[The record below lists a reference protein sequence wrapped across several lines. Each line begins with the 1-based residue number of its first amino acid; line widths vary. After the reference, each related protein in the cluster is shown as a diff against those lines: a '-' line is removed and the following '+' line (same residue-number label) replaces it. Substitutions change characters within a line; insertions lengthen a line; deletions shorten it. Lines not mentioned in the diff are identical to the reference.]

1 MKSDLCR
8 LVKALSIKKLL
19 SVVKFRPG
27 KNSNWEKISQ
37 FEFFPG
43 LNLTTENNYFTPQS
57 GSDHFCSCSSN
68 SKNEDLK
75 EKKSRIFPVCVC
87 GWNKEFL
94 SFRSNSVEETPI
106 TRN

>member
-1 MKSDLCR
+1 MKSVVCR

-43 LNLTTENNYFTPQS
+43 LNLTTENNYL
-57 GSDHFCSCSSN
+57 N
-68 SKNEDLK
+68 
-75 EKKSRIFPVCVC
+75 VCHVMLE
-87 GWNKEFL
+87 N
-94 SFRSNSVEETPI
+94 
-106 TRN
+106 

>member
-1 MKSDLCR
+1 MKSVLCR

-43 LNLTTENNYFTPQS
+43 LNLTTENNYYAYKI
-57 GSDHFCSCSSN
+57 N
-68 SKNEDLK
+68 SQELGYNFLPYYEELQKESTILK
-75 EKKSRIFPVCVC
+75 DVLL
-87 GWNKEFL
+87 N
-94 SFRSNSVEETPI
+94 SFAFY
-106 TRN
+106 

>member
-37 FEFFPG
+37 FEFFPS
-43 LNLTTENNYFTPQS
+43 LNLTTENNYFNAQAFPHHPCKQTIRNLTNF
-57 GSDHFCSCSSN
+57 GKSS
-68 SKNEDLK
+68 E
-75 EKKSRIFPVCVC
+75 
-87 GWNKEFL
+87 
-94 SFRSNSVEETPI
+94 
-106 TRN
+106 

>member
-1 MKSDLCR
+1 MKTILCR

-43 LNLTTENNYFTPQS
+43 LNLTTENNCES
-57 GSDHFCSCSSN
+57 VG
-68 SKNEDLK
+68 LL
-75 EKKSRIFPVCVC
+75 SR
-87 GWNKEFL
+87 
-94 SFRSNSVEETPI
+94 ETMIEQLMPYN
-106 TRN
+106 TTHQ